1 MPPQAAS
8 IVNYMNAA
16 NQSTNNINSLYWS
29 VAAVSIKEIV
39 ERVCTIA
46 VELASEMRA
55 GMYENQ
61 HIPSSDVASQAV
73 EVVVH
78 GDHNRIELH
87 DVQQTGT
94 HTSSTGIG
102 RKRTTEIVSA
112 SLGLI
117 GALIYALIRF
127 F

>member
-1 MPPQAAS
+1 MPPQAAT
-8 IVNYMNAA
+8 IVNYMNAT
-16 NQSTNNINSLYWS
+16 NQSSNNIHALYWS
-29 VAAVSIKEIV
+29 VAAVSIKEVV

-55 GMYENQ
+55 GMYEDQ
-61 HIPSSDVASQAV
+61 RIPSSDVASQAV

-78 GDHNRIELH
+78 GDHNRIELR

-94 HTSSTGIG
+94 NTPRTGIG
-102 RKRTTEIVSA
+102 RKRIAEIVTA
-112 SLGLI
+112 SLGLV